1 MSKIKLIKLLLLYS
15 NCCMSQVKQEVVL
28 TCVTYIFGSVDLHIW
43 KRFLA
48 LLQAISLPGHD
59 EANNESK
66 LQSFGHV

>member
-1 MSKIKLIKLLLLYS
+1 
-15 NCCMSQVKQEVVL
+15 MSQVKQEVVL
-28 TCVTYIFGSVDLHIW
+28 TWVTCILGSVDLHIQ

-66 LQSFGHV
+66 MHSFGHVEIIFQSKKYGID